1 VTSEREAASAILKRS
16 DRLTD
21 ILREIR
27 ASPGEGLQLVT
38 ALARHPEPVVRD
50 WAIWASLAAI
60 GKPAVPL
67 LEKLALDSDAD
78 VRSEAMRALVKID
91 KSWARRLI
99 PRYLHQLHSSDF
111 VEARDAIWRLTQWR
125 DEAARPLIESLA
137 ISAAHPVVRANAG
150 VAVLVY
156 AADEDALIRGLEA
169 SDDDHTNMWT
179 LGLAYLGTQRAIK
192 TLQQLAEQ
200 GTSEHR
206 RRLASWGLRAAER
219 SKPLT
224 SN

>member
-1 VTSEREAASAILKRS
+1 
-16 DRLTD
+16 
-21 ILREIR
+21 
-27 ASPGEGLQLVT
+27 VT
-38 ALARHPEPVVRD
+38 ALAQHPEPAVRD

-60 GKPAVPL
+60 GSPAIPL
-67 LEKLALDSDAD
+67 LEKLALDADPD

-91 KSWARRLI
+91 RAWARKLI
-99 PRYLHQLHSSDF
+99 PRYLHQLESHDF

-125 DEAARPLIESLA
+125 DEAARPIIENLA

-156 AADEDALIRGLEA
+156 AADEDALINGLEA

-179 LGLAYLGTQRAIK
+179 LGLAYLGTQRAIT
-192 TLQQLAEQ
+192 TLQQLAER

-206 RRLASWGLRAAER
+206 RRLGLWGVRAAER
-219 SKPLT
+219 SKPLI